1 MKNKRIMSA
10 AMAVLMAGS
19 LAACGGSASS
29 TADSTAAEST
39 STAAS
44 TEATAES
51 TDEPV
56 TIRITWWGG
65 QTRHDLTQQVL
76 DLYTSEHPNVTFEA
90 VPSGWDGYFEK
101 LATDTA
107 TGGMPDIVQM
117 DYMYISTYAQN
128 GSLADL
134 SEYINNGTIDAS
146 GIDEALMNAS
156 NIGGKTV
163 GIPLSTSL
171 VAFTYN
177 PSVLEEA
184 GVDVPTDDW
193 TWDDFATAAKTVKEK
208 TGKYGMSTSPVIDT
222 NMFNYWVRG
231 YGEKLFADD
240 NKSLGYDDDK
250 ITEDFFT
257 YWLDLIDAGAVPNP
271 DEYEQI
277 ATLGNDANPVIT
289 NDAAFHQ
296 SWNNFTTIGA
306 NAGNDTLKLVAP
318 PTNTTNTKALWYKP
332 GMFFSVA
339 ETSSVKKEAA
349 EFINW
354 FLNSDEAN
362 DIMMGERGTP
372 ASATAREHLINS
384 GKLSAQ
390 QTDMFNFVDTAAA
403 YCGDTPAADPAGIS
417 EINTIFKNIGYAVFY
432 GQTTPADAA
441 AQFHTEVNA
450 VLEANN

>member
-1 MKNKRIMSA
+1 
-10 AMAVLMAGS
+10 
-19 LAACGGSASS
+19 
-29 TADSTAAEST
+29 
-39 STAAS
+39 
-44 TEATAES
+44 
-51 TDEPV
+51 
-56 TIRITWWGG
+56 
-65 QTRHDLTQQVL
+65 
-76 DLYTSEHPNVTFEA
+76 
-90 VPSGWDGYFEK
+90 
-101 LATDTA
+101 
-107 TGGMPDIVQM
+107 
-117 DYMYISTYAQN
+117 
-128 GSLADL
+128 
-134 SEYINNGTIDAS
+134 
-146 GIDEALMNAS
+146 
-156 NIGGKTV
+156 
-163 GIPLSTSL
+163 
-171 VAFTYN
+171 
-177 PSVLEEA
+177 
-184 GVDVPTDDW
+184 
-193 TWDDFATAAKTVKEK
+193 
-208 TGKYGMSTSPVIDT
+208 MSTSPVIDT
-222 NMFNYWVRG
+222 NLFNYWVRG

-441 AQFHTEVNA
+441 AQFRTEVNA

>member
-1 MKNKRIMSA
+1 MKNKRIVSA

-19 LAACGGSASS
+19 LAACGGSSAGSSSAVSSEAASS
-29 TADSTAAEST
+29 A
-39 STAAS
+39 AAS
-44 TEATAES
+44 TSADA
-51 TDEPV
+51 PV
-56 TIRITWWGG
+56 TLRITWWGG

-107 TGGMPDIVQM
+107 TGGMADIVQM
-117 DYMYISTYAQN
+117 DYMYISTYAKN

-134 SEYINNGTIDAS
+134 SSFASDGTLDISNVDDALADAGTID
-146 GIDEALMNAS
+146 
-156 NIGGKTV
+156 GKMV

-171 VAFTYN
+171 VSFIYN

-184 GVDVPTDDW
+184 GVEAPADGW
-193 TWDDFATAAKTVKEK
+193 TWDDFAAAAKTVKEK

-222 NMFNYWVRG
+222 NLFNYWVRG
-231 YGEKLFADD
+231 YGENLFSEDK
-240 NKSLGYDDDK
+240 KSLGYEDDK
-250 ITEDFFT
+250 ITEDFFA

-277 ATLGNDANPVIT
+277 ATQGNDANPVIT

-306 NAGNDTLKLVAP
+306 NAGNDTLKMVTP
-318 PTNTTNTKALWYKP
+318 PTNAKNTKALWYKP
-332 GMFFSVA
+332 GMFFCVS
-339 ETSSVKKEAA
+339 ETSNVKKEAA

-372 ASATAREHLINS
+372 SSAAAREHLINS

-390 QTDMFNFVDTAAA
+390 QQDMFNFVDTAAA

-441 AQFHTEVNA
+441 VQFRSEVNA
-450 VLEANN
+450 VLAANN

>member
-134 SEYINNGTIDAS
+134 SEYINDGTIDAS

-171 VAFTYN
+171 VA
-177 PSVLEEA
+177 
-184 GVDVPTDDW
+184 
-193 TWDDFATAAKTVKEK
+193 
-208 TGKYGMSTSPVIDT
+208 TS
-222 NMFNYWVRG
+222 
-231 YGEKLFADD
+231 
-240 NKSLGYDDDK
+240 
-250 ITEDFFT
+250 
-257 YWLDLIDAGAVPNP
+257 
-271 DEYEQI
+271 
-277 ATLGNDANPVIT
+277 
-289 NDAAFHQ
+289 
-296 SWNNFTTIGA
+296 
-306 NAGNDTLKLVAP
+306 
-318 PTNTTNTKALWYKP
+318 
-332 GMFFSVA
+332 
-339 ETSSVKKEAA
+339 
-349 EFINW
+349 
-354 FLNSDEAN
+354 
-362 DIMMGERGTP
+362 
-372 ASATAREHLINS
+372 
-384 GKLSAQ
+384 
-390 QTDMFNFVDTAAA
+390 
-403 YCGDTPAADPAGIS
+403 
-417 EINTIFKNIGYAVFY
+417 
-432 GQTTPADAA
+432 
-441 AQFHTEVNA
+441 
-450 VLEANN
+450 

>member
-1 MKNKRIMSA
+1 
-10 AMAVLMAGS
+10 MAVAKSIFVINTNLCAVNLIGS
-19 LAACGGSASS
+19 FVGESKLQISQRLFGRIAAALYLHTSIVAVHLIGIVATINGGAVCSVSNMVGLYIRPANLAVDNSIAILCN
-29 TADSTAAEST
+29 DVKE
-39 STAAS
+39 
-44 TEATAES
+44 
-51 TDEPV
+51 V
-56 TIRITWWGG
+56 F
-65 QTRHDLTQQVL
+65 Q
-76 DLYTSEHPNVTFEA
+76 FC
-90 VPSGWDGYFEK
+90 
-101 LATDTA
+101 
-107 TGGMPDIVQM
+107 M

-222 NMFNYWVRG
+222 NLFNYWVRG

-441 AQFHTEVNA
+441 AQFRTEVNA

>member
-134 SEYINNGTIDAS
+134 SEYINDGTIDAS

-208 TGKYGMSTSPVIDT
+208 TG
-222 NMFNYWVRG
+222 
-231 YGEKLFADD
+231 
-240 NKSLGYDDDK
+240 
-250 ITEDFFT
+250 
-257 YWLDLIDAGAVPNP
+257 
-271 DEYEQI
+271 
-277 ATLGNDANPVIT
+277 
-289 NDAAFHQ
+289 
-296 SWNNFTTIGA
+296 
-306 NAGNDTLKLVAP
+306 
-318 PTNTTNTKALWYKP
+318 
-332 GMFFSVA
+332 
-339 ETSSVKKEAA
+339 
-349 EFINW
+349 
-354 FLNSDEAN
+354 
-362 DIMMGERGTP
+362 
-372 ASATAREHLINS
+372 
-384 GKLSAQ
+384 
-390 QTDMFNFVDTAAA
+390 
-403 YCGDTPAADPAGIS
+403 
-417 EINTIFKNIGYAVFY
+417 
-432 GQTTPADAA
+432 
-441 AQFHTEVNA
+441 
-450 VLEANN
+450 

>member
-156 NIGGKTV
+156 NIGG
-163 GIPLSTSL
+163 IL
-171 VAFTYN
+171 V
-177 PSVLEEA
+177 
-184 GVDVPTDDW
+184 
-193 TWDDFATAAKTVKEK
+193 
-208 TGKYGMSTSPVIDT
+208 
-222 NMFNYWVRG
+222 
-231 YGEKLFADD
+231 
-240 NKSLGYDDDK
+240 
-250 ITEDFFT
+250 
-257 YWLDLIDAGAVPNP
+257 
-271 DEYEQI
+271 
-277 ATLGNDANPVIT
+277 
-289 NDAAFHQ
+289 
-296 SWNNFTTIGA
+296 
-306 NAGNDTLKLVAP
+306 
-318 PTNTTNTKALWYKP
+318 
-332 GMFFSVA
+332 
-339 ETSSVKKEAA
+339 
-349 EFINW
+349 
-354 FLNSDEAN
+354 
-362 DIMMGERGTP
+362 
-372 ASATAREHLINS
+372 
-384 GKLSAQ
+384 
-390 QTDMFNFVDTAAA
+390 
-403 YCGDTPAADPAGIS
+403 
-417 EINTIFKNIGYAVFY
+417 
-432 GQTTPADAA
+432 
-441 AQFHTEVNA
+441 
-450 VLEANN
+450 

>member
-156 NIGGKTV
+156 NIGVQLMT
-163 GIPLSTSL
+163 I
-171 VAFTYN
+171 
-177 PSVLEEA
+177 EA
-184 GVDVPTDDW
+184 AVTRDRKKIYQAAMLDPH
-193 TWDDFATAAKTVKEK
+193 TAAELNIHDIIS
-208 TGKYGMSTSPVIDT
+208 MCD
-222 NMFNYWVRG
+222 
-231 YGEKLFADD
+231 E
-240 NKSLGYDDDK
+240 
-250 ITEDFFT
+250 
-257 YWLDLIDAGAVPNP
+257 LI
-271 DEYEQI
+271 
-277 ATLGNDANPVIT
+277 
-289 NDAAFHQ
+289 AAH
-296 SWNNFTTIGA
+296 G
-306 NAGNDTLKLVAP
+306 DYMKD
-318 PTNTTNTKALWYKP
+318 YK
-332 GMFFSVA
+332 
-339 ETSSVKKEAA
+339 
-349 EFINW
+349 
-354 FLNSDEAN
+354 
-362 DIMMGERGTP
+362 
-372 ASATAREHLINS
+372 
-384 GKLSAQ
+384 
-390 QTDMFNFVDTAAA
+390 
-403 YCGDTPAADPAGIS
+403 
-417 EINTIFKNIGYAVFY
+417 
-432 GQTTPADAA
+432 
-441 AQFHTEVNA
+441 
-450 VLEANN
+450 

>member
-1 MKNKRIMSA
+1 MKISRRNFLKVAGA
-10 AMAVLMAGS
+10 AGMAGA
-19 LAACGGSASS
+19 LAACSDSASS
-29 TADSTAAEST
+29 TAASS
-39 STAAS
+39 AAS
-44 TEATAES
+44 GSAAAS
-51 TDEPV
+51 AADGDV
-56 TIRITWWGG
+56 TIRMTWWGG
-65 QTRHDLTQQVL
+65 QTRHDLTQKVL
-76 DLYTSEHPNVTFEA
+76 DKYTEMNPHVHFETT
-90 VPSGWDGYFEK
+90 PSGWDGYFEK

-134 SEYINNGTIDAS
+134 SEYINDGTIDAS

-156 NIGGKTV
+156 TIGGKTV

-184 GVDVPTDDW
+184 GVEAPADGW

-318 PTNTTNTKALWYKP
+318 PVNSTNTKALWYKP

-372 ASATAREHLINS
+372 ASESARDYLINS
-384 GKLSAQ
+384 GKLTAQ
-390 QTDMFNFVDTAAA
+390 QTDMFNFVSTAAD

-441 AQFHTEVNA
+441 AQFRSEVNA

>member
-1 MKNKRIMSA
+1 
-10 AMAVLMAGS
+10 
-19 LAACGGSASS
+19 
-29 TADSTAAEST
+29 
-39 STAAS
+39 
-44 TEATAES
+44 
-51 TDEPV
+51 
-56 TIRITWWGG
+56 
-65 QTRHDLTQQVL
+65 
-76 DLYTSEHPNVTFEA
+76 
-90 VPSGWDGYFEK
+90 
-101 LATDTA
+101 
-107 TGGMPDIVQM
+107 MPDIVQM

-134 SEYINNGTIDAS
+134 SEYINDGTIDAS

-184 GVDVPTDDW
+184 GLEAPTDDW

-222 NMFNYWVRG
+222 NLFNYWVRG

-240 NKSLGYDDDK
+240 NKSLGYEDDK

-362 DIMMGERGTP
+362 DIMTGERGTP

-384 GKLSAQ
+384 GTLSAQ
-390 QTDMFNFVDTAAA
+390 QTNMLNFVDTAAA

-441 AQFHTEVNA
+441 AQFRTEVNA

>member
-10 AMAVLMAGS
+10 AMAVMMAGF

-29 TADSTAAEST
+29 TADSIASST

-101 LATDTA
+101 LATATA

-134 SEYINNGTIDAS
+134 SEYINDGTIDAS

-156 NIGGKTV
+156 TIGGKVV

-184 GVDVPTDDW
+184 GLEAPEDGW

-250 ITEDFFT
+250 ITEDFFA

-289 NDAAFHQ
+289 NEAAFHQ

-318 PTNTTNTKALWYKP
+318 PVNSTNTKALWYKP

-339 ETSSVKKEAA
+339 ETSSVK
-349 EFINW
+349 
-354 FLNSDEAN
+354 
-362 DIMMGERGTP
+362 
-372 ASATAREHLINS
+372 
-384 GKLSAQ
+384 
-390 QTDMFNFVDTAAA
+390 
-403 YCGDTPAADPAGIS
+403 
-417 EINTIFKNIGYAVFY
+417 
-432 GQTTPADAA
+432 
-441 AQFHTEVNA
+441 
-450 VLEANN
+450 